1 MNSNFDG
8 HSALASST
16 AFDNEILQQIEEEA
30 FRALLIASGA
40 MLLAW
45 YVLASFDI
53 GLGDVV
59 YVSYVVLTAAIFS
72 AAAYVMMPRRPN
84 LARGVWLAGLC
95 LANGLAL
102 GLFRRPEIIFFSA
115 VIPVLAAALSFRWQW
130 GLLAEVGL
138 AALLHFLE
146 PAVGLP
152 RPTAAWFSSADLIV
166 LIMGGILLVL
176 GIAFVRSLSSLT
188 GWSIA
193 HYRKAREELEEI
205 RNERVGL
212 LQVQDDFILA
222 NKELAR
228 LTDRLEAMTQV
239 AEEARRTKEEFV
251 ARVSHELRTPLNMI
265 IGFSEVIMKSPQL
278 YGESIPS
285 ALLADVD
292 AILRNSRHL
301 SRLVDDILDLSQVEA
316 GRMALTKEWVSAP
329 EVLGEA
335 ISVVKGLV
343 DSKGLYLRQEIAENL
358 PPVFCDSTR
367 IRQVVI
373 NLLGNAVR
381 FTETGGVVVGARL
394 DGNLMVISVSDTGPG
409 IAPADQKRV
418 FEPFQQVNSALRR
431 HKGGTGLGLTISQ
444 QFVEMHGGRIW
455 LESQVG
461 VGSTFSFSL
470 PVNVAV
476 PEIEVAPSRWFS
488 PYFEYDQ
495 RTHPANLP
503 APEYR
508 PRYVLVENEDSLQRL
523 FTRYADNVEVVCMK
537 RVEDAV
543 TEVRR
548 SPARALILNQPG
560 DLQDPALKSH
570 LDELPFGT
578 PVISCWMPG
587 REEAARRLGVVE
599 YLVKPV
605 TRHDLLTVLE
615 KNPTVKKVLLVD
627 DEPEILRLFVRML
640 SLVDR
645 PLTILQAMNGKRA
658 LQLLRSRK
666 PDLLL
671 LDLVMPEMDGFEV
684 IEQKS
689 QDPSIR
695 DIPVVAVSSLNPR
708 GETNVSHTFSV
719 TRGSGLSARELL
731 NCVQSI
737 SGILVPEDRTAGLK
751 PEETPA
757 ETPAS

>member
-8 HSALASST
+8 HSALSSST
-16 AFDNEILQQIEEEA
+16 PFDQEISQQVEEET
-30 FRALLIASGA
+30 FRSLIIATGF

-45 YVLASFDI
+45 YLLASFGI

-59 YVSYVVLTAAIFS
+59 YVSYVALTAAIFS
-72 AAAYVMMPRRPN
+72 AAAYLLNRHWPG
-84 LARGVWLAGLC
+84 LARAVWLVGLC
-95 LANGLAL
+95 AASGLAL
-102 GLFRRPEIIFFSA
+102 AVFRRPEIIFFYA
-115 VIPVLAAALSFRWQW
+115 LIPMLAAALSFRWQW
-130 GLLAEVGL
+130 GILAEVGL
-138 AALLHFLE
+138 VVLLHFLE

-152 RPTAAWFSSADLIV
+152 RQTAAWISSADLMV
-166 LIMGGILLVL
+166 LLMGGVLLVL
-176 GIAFVRSLSSLT
+176 GLAFARSLSSLT
-188 GWSIA
+188 GWSIV

-212 LQVQDDFILA
+212 LEIQEDFIKA
-222 NKELAR
+222 NNELAR
-228 LTDRLEAMTQV
+228 MTDRLAAMTQV

-285 ALLADVD
+285 SLLVDVD
-292 AILRNSRHL
+292 AILRNSQHL

-343 DSKGLYLRQEIAENL
+343 DSKGLYLRQEISANL
-358 PPVFCDSTR
+358 PPLFCDSTR

-381 FTETGGVVVGARL
+381 FTEQGGVIIRARL
-394 DGNLMVISVSDTGPG
+394 DGNFLVFSVTDTGPG
-409 IAPADQKRV
+409 IAAADQKRV
-418 FEPFQQVNSALRR
+418 FEPFQQVNSVLRR
-431 HKGGTGLGLTISQ
+431 HKGGTGLGLTISR

-461 VGSTFSFSL
+461 VGSTFFFSL
-470 PVNVAV
+470 PVNSAV
-476 PEIEVAPSRWFS
+476 PEVEVAPSRWFS

-495 RTHPANLP
+495 RTRPANLP
-503 APEYR
+503 APEFR
-508 PRYVLVENEDSLQRL
+508 PRYVLVESEDSLQRL

-537 RVEDAV
+537 RIEDAV
-543 TEVRR
+543 NEVRR
-548 SPARALILNQPG
+548 SPAEALILNQPG
-560 DLQDPALKSH
+560 DLQDPVLKSH
-570 LDELPFGT
+570 LDNLPFGT

-587 REEAARRLGVVE
+587 REEAARKLGVVE
-599 YLVKPV
+599 YIVKPV
-605 TRHDLLTVLE
+605 SRQDLLAILE
-615 KNPTVKKVLLVD
+615 KMPAVKKVLLVD

-645 PLTILQAMNGKRA
+645 PLTILQAMNGRRA

-666 PDLLL
+666 PDLVL

-684 IEQKS
+684 IEAKS

-719 TRGSGLSARELL
+719 SRGSGLSARELL
-731 NCVQSI
+731 NCVQLI
-737 SGILVPEDRTAGLK
+737 SGILVPEDRTVGLK
-751 PEETPA
+751 PEETPG
-757 ETPAS
+757 EIPAS

>member
-1 MNSNFDG
+1 MKSFFDG
-8 HSALASST
+8 HSAQSSST
-16 AFDNEILQQIEEEA
+16 TFDHEILQQIEEEA
-30 FRALLIASGA
+30 FRSLLIATGA
-40 MLLAW
+40 ILLAW
-45 YVLASFDI
+45 YVLASFNI

-59 YVSYVVLTAAIFS
+59 YVSFVVLTAAIFS
-72 AAAYVMMPRRPN
+72 GAAYLMMQRRPGV
-84 LARGVWLAGLC
+84 ARAVWLVGLC
-95 LANGLAL
+95 AAIGLAL
-102 GLFRRPEIIFFSA
+102 GLFQRPEIIFFYA
-115 VIPVLAAALSFRWQW
+115 VIPMLAAALSFRWQW

-138 AALLHFLE
+138 AALLLFLE
-146 PAVGLP
+146 PAAGLP
-152 RPTAAWFSSADLIV
+152 RAAAWFSSADLIV
-166 LIMGGILLVL
+166 LVLGAILLVL
-176 GIAFVRSLSSLT
+176 GAAFVYSLSSLT
-188 GWSIA
+188 GWSIV
-193 HYRKAREELEEI
+193 HYRESREELEEI
-205 RNERVGL
+205 RNQRVGL

-381 FTETGGVVVGARL
+381 FTETGGLVVGARL
-394 DGNLMVISVSDTGPG
+394 DGNFLVISVTDTGPG

-418 FEPFQQVNSALRR
+418 FEPFQQVNSVLRR
-431 HKGGTGLGLTISQ
+431 HKGGTGLGLTISR

-461 VGSTFSFSL
+461 VGSTFFFSL
-470 PVNVAV
+470 PINTAV
-476 PEIEVAPSRWFS
+476 PELELAPSRWFS

-503 APEYR
+503 APELR

-523 FTRYADNVEVVCMK
+523 FTRYADNVEVVCMR

-543 TEVRR
+543 SEVRR
-548 SPARALILNQPG
+548 SPAEALILNQPG
-560 DLQDPALKSH
+560 DLQDPALKAH
-570 LDELPFGT
+570 LDALPFGT

-605 TRHDLLTVLE
+605 TRHDLLSLLE
-615 KNPTVKKVLLVD
+615 KMPDVKKVLLVD

-645 PLTILQAMNGKRA
+645 PLTIFQAMNGQRA
-658 LQLLRSRK
+658 LQMLRSRK
-666 PDLLL
+666 PDLVL

-689 QDPSIR
+689 QDPAIR

-731 NCVQSI
+731 SCVQSI
-737 SGILVPEDRTAGLK
+737 SGILVPEGRTAGLR
-751 PEETPA
+751 PEETPG
-757 ETPAS
+757 ETPVS